1 MQTGTDMN
9 IHFDTG
15 PLGTGS
21 AFSAPCDV
29 LIARDASDV
38 PDVLAAMQAAR
49 DAGHWLAGM
58 ASYELGYSFSNKLRD
73 LMPEGRRL
81 PLLQF
86 GVFDAPV
93 ASDGPAPEG
102 TTPTIS
108 APQPMWNFER
118 YAAAMATLKDYIA
131 AGDIYQANF
140 TFPMTAKVAGATAD
154 LYHALKQRQPV
165 GHGAYVD
172 LGDDVLLSRSPELF
186 FEINNSGMIRT
197 RPMKGTMP
205 RGASPQ
211 MDHANKNWLMSSPK
225 NRAENLMIVDLLRND
240 VGRLAEIGS
249 VKVPKLFSIETYET
263 VHQMTSEV
271 QAQLRDDVDLPELFA
286 ALFPCGSITGA
297 PKIRAMQIIAELEEA
312 PREAYCG
319 GIGWMAPDGAMGFNV
334 AIRTLLV
341 GKNGD
346 VRLNV
351 GGGIVHDS
359 TAEAEYEEALWKAR
373 FATLVPAT

>member
-1 MQTGTDMN
+1 MD
-9 IHFDTG
+9 IIFDKG
-15 PLGTGS
+15 PLGAGT
-21 AFSAPCDV
+21 AFARPHDV
-29 LIARDASDV
+29 LVAHEMDDV
-38 PDVLAAMQAAR
+38 PAVLAAMEAAR
-49 DAGHWLAGM
+49 NAGHWLAGM
-58 ASYELGYSFSNKLRD
+58 ASYELGYAFSGKLRD
-73 LMPEGRRL
+73 LMPDGRQL

-93 ASDGPAPEG
+93 ASDGPAAMCTAPTS
-102 TTPTIS
+102 TTPE
-108 APQPMWNFER
+108 PVWGFDR

-131 AGDIYQANF
+131 AGDVYQANF
-140 TFPMTAKVAGATAD
+140 TFPMTAQMMGHPAD
-154 LYHALKQRQPV
+154 LYAALKIRQPV
-165 GHGAYVD
+165 GYGAYVD

-186 FEINNSGMIRT
+186 FSVDETGLITT

-211 MDHANKNWLMSSPK
+211 MDHANKNWLMSSAK

-271 QAQLRDDVDLPELFA
+271 QAQLRPNLTVTDLFT

-297 PKIRAMQIIAELEEA
+297 PKIRAMQIIAELEDG
-312 PREAYCG
+312 PRDAYCG
-319 GIGWMAPDGAMGFNV
+319 AIGWLSPNGSMEFNV

-341 GKNGD
+341 GQDGD

>member
-1 MQTGTDMN
+1 MD
-9 IHFDTG
+9 IIFDKG
-15 PLGTGS
+15 PLGAGA
-21 AFSAPCDV
+21 AFRKPVDV
-29 LIARDASDV
+29 LVAHDLDDV
-38 PDVLAAMQAAR
+38 PAVLAQMEAAR
-49 DAGHWLAGM
+49 SAGHWLAGV
-58 ASYELGYSFSNKLRD
+58 ASYELGYAFSHKLRA
-73 LMPEGRRL
+73 LMPQGRRL

-93 ASDGPAPEG
+93 PCDGPDRAGTRPTLTAPVPDWG
-102 TTPTIS
+102 
-108 APQPMWNFER
+108 FDR
-118 YAAAMATLKDYIA
+118 YAKAMVTLKNYIA

-140 TFPMTAKVAGATAD
+140 TFPMSAQMTGAAVD
-154 LYHALKQRQPV
+154 LYHALKLRQPV
-165 GHGAYVD
+165 GYGAYVD

-186 FEINNSGMIRT
+186 FKVDAAGVITT

-205 RGASPQ
+205 RGASAQ
-211 MDHANKNWLMSSPK
+211 QDDANKNWLLASEK

-271 QAQLRDDVDLPELFA
+271 CAQLRPDLTVTDLFT

-297 PKIRAMQIIAELEEA
+297 PKIRAMQIIAELENA
-312 PREAYCG
+312 PRDAYCG
-319 GIGWMAPDGAMGFNV
+319 AIGWLSPDGPMGFNV
-334 AIRTLLV
+334 AIRTMVV
-341 GKNGD
+341 GRDGA

-351 GGGIVHDS
+351 GGGIVYDS

-373 FATLVPAT
+373 FATLVPQT

>member
-1 MQTGTDMN
+1 MH
-9 IHFDTG
+9 IIFDNG
-15 PLGTGS
+15 PLEAGS
-21 AFSAPCDV
+21 AFAAPHAV
-29 LIARDASDV
+29 LTAHEMDEV
-38 PDVLAAMQAAR
+38 PAVLAAMEDAR
-49 DAGHWLAGM
+49 TQGHWLAGV
-58 ASYELGYSFSNKLRD
+58 AGYELGYEFSGKLRD
-73 LMPEGRRL
+73 LMPAGRRV

-93 ASDGPAPEG
+93 ACAGPDAQG
-102 TTPTIS
+102 TDPTLS
-108 APQPMWNFER
+108 APVPAWDFAR
-118 YAAAMATLKDYIA
+118 YAKAVAALKDYIA

-140 TFPMTAKVAGATAD
+140 TFPMTARMTGAPQD
-154 LYHALKQRQPV
+154 LYLALKARQPV
-165 GHGAYVD
+165 GYGAYVD

-186 FEINNSGMIRT
+186 FEVDADGMIRT

-271 QAQLRDDVDLPELFA
+271 QAQLRADITLPDLFA

-297 PKIRAMQIIAELEEA
+297 PKIRAMQIIAELEDA
-312 PREAYCG
+312 PRDAYCG
-319 GIGWMAPDGAMGFNV
+319 AIGWIAPDGPMGFNV

-341 GKNGD
+341 GKGGD

-373 FATLVPAT
+373 FATLAPQT

>member
-1 MQTGTDMN
+1 MHIN
-9 IHFDTG
+9 FDNG
-15 PLGTGS
+15 PIEGGS
-21 AFSAPCDV
+21 AFAEPIDV
-29 LIARDASDV
+29 LVANDLDDVSEVLVAMESARAD
-38 PDVLAAMQAAR
+38 
-49 DAGHWLAGM
+49 GHWLAGV
-58 ASYELGYSFSNKLRD
+58 ASYELGYAFSNKLRD
-73 LMPEGRRL
+73 LMPRDRRL
-81 PLLQF
+81 PLMQF
-86 GVFDAPV
+86 GVYGQPTSSNGPLSCETSPTLSSPKPVWDFD
-93 ASDGPAPEG
+93 
-102 TTPTIS
+102 
-108 APQPMWNFER
+108 R

-131 AGDIYQANF
+131 AGDVYQANF
-140 TFPMTAKVAGATAD
+140 TFPMDATMTGHPAD
-154 LYHALKQRQPV
+154 LYAALKARQPV
-165 GHGAYVD
+165 GFGAYVD

-186 FEINNSGMIRT
+186 FKVDKAGLITT

-211 MDHANKNWLMSSPK
+211 LDHANKNWLMMSEK

-271 QAQLRDDVDLPELFA
+271 QAQLRSDVTLPDLFA

-297 PKIRAMQIIAELEEA
+297 PKIRAMQIIAELEAA
-312 PREAYCG
+312 PRDAYCG
-319 GIGWMAPDGAMGFNV
+319 AIGWIAPHGPMAFNV

-341 GKNGD
+341 GKSGD

-373 FATLVPAT
+373 FAQLAPTT

>member
-1 MQTGTDMN
+1 MD
-9 IHFDTG
+9 IIFDKG
-15 PLGTGS
+15 PLGAGT
-21 AFSAPCDV
+21 AFARPHDV
-29 LIARDASDV
+29 LVAHEMDDV
-38 PDVLAAMQAAR
+38 PAVLAAMEAAR
-49 DAGHWLAGM
+49 NAGHWLAGM
-58 ASYELGYSFSNKLRD
+58 ASYELGYAFSGKLRD
-73 LMPEGRRL
+73 LMPDGRQL

-93 ASDGPAPEG
+93 ASDGPAAMCTAPTI
-102 TTPTIS
+102 TTPE
-108 APQPMWNFER
+108 PVWGFDR

-131 AGDIYQANF
+131 AGDVYQANF
-140 TFPMTAKVAGATAD
+140 TFPMTAQMMGHPAD
-154 LYHALKQRQPV
+154 LYAALKIRQPV
-165 GHGAYVD
+165 GYGAYVD

-186 FEINNSGMIRT
+186 FSVDETGLITT

-211 MDHANKNWLMSSPK
+211 MDHANKNWLMSSAK

-271 QAQLRDDVDLPELFA
+271 QAQLRPNLTVTDLFT

-297 PKIRAMQIIAELEEA
+297 PKIRAMQIIAELEDG
-312 PREAYCG
+312 PRDAYCG
-319 GIGWMAPDGAMGFNV
+319 AIGWLSPNGSMEFNV

-341 GKNGD
+341 GQDGD

>member
-1 MQTGTDMN
+1 MDIIFDKGPLDTGT
-9 IHFDTG
+9 
-15 PLGTGS
+15 
-21 AFSAPCDV
+21 AFTDAHDV
-29 LIARDASDV
+29 LVAHDMSEV

-49 DAGHWLAGM
+49 YAGHWLAGV
-58 ASYELGYSFSNKLRD
+58 ASYELGYAFSGKLRD
-73 LMPEGRRL
+73 LMLDGRRL

-86 GVFDAPV
+86 GVFDTPV
-93 ASDGPAPEG
+93 SSDGPASMG
-102 TTPTIS
+102 TVPTLS
-108 APQPMWNFER
+108 APMPDWDFDR
-118 YAAAMATLKDYIA
+118 YAAAMATLKGYIA

-140 TFPMTAKVAGATAD
+140 TFPMTAKMTGHPAD
-154 LYHALKQRQPV
+154 LYAALKSRQPV
-165 GHGAYVD
+165 GFGAYVD
-172 LGDDVLLSRSPELF
+172 LGDTVLLSRSPELF
-186 FEINNSGMIRT
+186 FKVDDTGLITT

-211 MDHANKNWLMSSPK
+211 MDHANKNWLMMSEK

-271 QAQLRDDVDLPELFA
+271 QAQLRPDVSLPDLFA

-297 PKIRAMQIIAELEEA
+297 PKIRAMQIIAELEGA
-312 PREAYCG
+312 PRDAYCG
-319 GIGWMAPDGAMGFNV
+319 AIGWIDPAGPMGFNV
-334 AIRTLLV
+334 AIRTLMV
-341 GKNGD
+341 DQGGD

-373 FATLVPAT
+373 FAKLAPQT

>member
-1 MQTGTDMN
+1 MD
-9 IHFDTG
+9 IIFDKG
-15 PLGTGS
+15 PLNGGS
-21 AFSAPCDV
+21 AFARPHDV
-29 LIARDASDV
+29 LVAHQMDDV
-38 PDVLAAMQAAR
+38 PAVLAAMEAAR
-49 DAGHWLAGM
+49 SAGHWLAGM
-58 ASYELGYSFSNKLRD
+58 ASYELGYTFSNKLRD
-73 LMPEGRRL
+73 LMPDGRRL

-86 GVFDAPV
+86 GVFDAPQ
-93 ASDGPAPEG
+93 ACDGPASMG
-102 TTPTIS
+102 TTPTIT
-108 APQPMWNFER
+108 APEPVWGFDR
-118 YAAAMATLKDYIA
+118 YAAAMVTLKEYIA
-131 AGDIYQANF
+131 AGDVYQANF
-140 TFPMTAKVAGATAD
+140 TFPMTAQMTGHPAD
-154 LYHALKQRQPV
+154 LYAGLKIRQPV

-186 FEINNSGMIRT
+186 FEVNGSGQITT

-211 MDHANKNWLMSSPK
+211 MDHANKNWLMSSAK
-225 NRAENLMIVDLLRND
+225 DRAENLMIVDLLRND

-271 QAQLRDDVDLPELFA
+271 QAQLRPNLTVTDLFT

-312 PREAYCG
+312 PRDAYCG
-319 GIGWMAPDGAMGFNV
+319 AIGWLSPDGPMGFNV

-341 GKNGD
+341 GKDGD

-351 GGGIVHDS
+351 GGGIVYDS

-373 FATLVPAT
+373 FATLALTT

>member
-1 MQTGTDMN
+1 MM
-9 IHFDTG
+9 
-15 PLGTGS
+15 
-21 AFSAPCDV
+21 
-29 LIARDASDV
+29 
-38 PDVLAAMQAAR
+38 
-49 DAGHWLAGM
+49 GH
-58 ASYELGYSFSNKLRD
+58 
-73 LMPEGRRL
+73 P
-81 PLLQF
+81 
-86 GVFDAPV
+86 
-93 ASDGPAPEG
+93 
-102 TTPTIS
+102 
-108 APQPMWNFER
+108 
-118 YAAAMATLKDYIA
+118 
-131 AGDIYQANF
+131 
-140 TFPMTAKVAGATAD
+140 AD
-154 LYHALKQRQPV
+154 LYAALKIRQPV
-165 GHGAYVD
+165 GYGAYVD

-186 FEINNSGMIRT
+186 FSVDETGLITT

-211 MDHANKNWLMSSPK
+211 MDHANKNWLMSSAK

-271 QAQLRDDVDLPELFA
+271 QAQLRPNLTVTDLFT

-297 PKIRAMQIIAELEEA
+297 PKIRAMQIIAELEDG
-312 PREAYCG
+312 PRDAYCG
-319 GIGWMAPDGAMGFNV
+319 AIGWLSPNGSMEFNV

-341 GKNGD
+341 GQDGD